1 MFCRLRRTLY
11 AGLTLASLGLATACG
26 GWHPVRTPQLESHAN
41 GAAAYSAVQQV
52 LADGK
57 YHVIKQSDPE
67 RKIVVRSHIDEDS
80 DKTHSFIT
88 IVIADD
94 GKVSFT
100 PSGYLVK
107 TDGRIH
113 RKLNAE
119 IDDISQRITDKLASP
134 QAASSNNP
142 VETSAPTP
150 ASSIAL
156 AWNEPA
162 YDPKIWGPGDF
173 TCLPVKIPTED
184 QAALKLKLSTG
195 EEADL
200 VLSIAYAP
208 ELCRSPK
215 QCPIATGCP
224 ALGFG
229 DVQQVN
235 QLAQKLVDKSVGP
248 HAIVLNH
255 EQPIATIDLTS
266 HGLIAKAISQIKP
279 PEPPPAAPTSSPNEK
294 APESKAPK
302 AKAKASGTAR

>member
-1 MFCRLRRTLY
+1 MSRRIRRTLY
-11 AGLTLASLGLATACG
+11 TVLTLAFLGSATACG
-26 GWHPVRTPQLESHAN
+26 GWHPVRTPQMESHTN
-41 GAAAYSAVQQV
+41 GDAAYSAVRQV
-52 LADGK
+52 LTDGK
-57 YHVIKQSDPE
+57 YHIEKQSDPE
-67 RKIVVRSHIDEDS
+67 RKIVVRSHVDEDS

-88 IVIADD
+88 IVTADD

-107 TDGRIH
+107 NDGRIH

-119 IDDISQRITDKLASP
+119 IDDLSQRITDKLTPTKAV
-134 QAASSNNP
+134 SSNTP
-142 VETSAPTP
+142 TETSAPAPTT
-150 ASSIAL
+150 SIAL

-173 TCLPVKIPTED
+173 TCLPVKIPAED

-200 VLSIAYAP
+200 VISIAYAP

-215 QCPIATGCP
+215 QCPVATGCP

-229 DVQQVN
+229 NVQQVN

-248 HAIVLNH
+248 LAIVLNH

-266 HGLIAKAISQIKP
+266 HGLIAKAIAQIKP
-279 PEPPPAAPTSSPNEK
+279 PEPPPVASTPSPAGKSSEGK
-294 APESKAPK
+294 SPK
-302 AKAKASGTAR
+302 AKTKASDTAR